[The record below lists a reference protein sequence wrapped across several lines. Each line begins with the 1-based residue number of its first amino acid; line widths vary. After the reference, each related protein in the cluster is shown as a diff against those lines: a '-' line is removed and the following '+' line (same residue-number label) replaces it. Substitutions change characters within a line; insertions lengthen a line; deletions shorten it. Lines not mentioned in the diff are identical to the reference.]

1 MRGLHTDGH
10 EHIGV
15 LSHQSGL
22 LQSRTK
28 RRSIRNGMVC
38 RQDHHERLR
47 IHTHKVPGGET
58 HGSSGIAPYRLT
70 EDIGRRDLRQLGDG
84 LGL

>member
-1 MRGLHTDGH
+1 
-10 EHIGV
+10 
-15 LSHQSGL
+15 
-22 LQSRTK
+22 
-28 RRSIRNGMVC
+28 MVC